1 MQKVIPAIYR
11 YVRFASIEV
20 RKPDAKVQKQNLMQ
34 HNTGVFVKFAAANS
48 IRRIINGRKTE
59 LVPFVRQ
66 PAVIAGRKENVT
78 PVVNN
83 AAIAGRK
90 ENVPSV
96 VNNAAIA
103 GRKENVTPVVNN
115 AAMKTGRKENVT
127 PVVNNATMKMVLKQK
142 G

>member
-1 MQKVIPAIYR
+1 MQKAIPAIYR
-11 YVRFASIEV
+11 YVRFAIITV
-20 RKPDAKVQKQNLMQ
+20 RKPDVKVQKQNLMQ

-66 PAVIAGRKENVT
+66 PA
-78 PVVNN
+78 
-83 AAIAGRK
+83 
-90 ENVPSV
+90 
-96 VNNAAIA
+96 
-103 GRKENVTPVVNN
+103 
-115 AAMKTGRKENVT
+115 AMKAGRKENVT